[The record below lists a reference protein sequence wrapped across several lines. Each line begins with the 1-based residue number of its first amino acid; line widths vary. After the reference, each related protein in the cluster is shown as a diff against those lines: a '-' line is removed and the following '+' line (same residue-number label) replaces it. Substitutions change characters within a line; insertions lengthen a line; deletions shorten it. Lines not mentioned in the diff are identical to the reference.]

1 MGGMWEGKGQDSKN
15 LIVSEFCQLGDLK
28 GVLKRMGNN
37 IFWTPSIFTTREG
50 RSAGQNTL
58 TSKAGVTTNKI
69 DWAGQISLGLTYLH
83 GRKPAIMHRDLK
95 CANILVDKGFKMKIT
110 DFGESRHTAEGE
122 MTMTGTAYFM
132 APEVFSGNGRYDEK
146 CDVYR

>member
-1 MGGMWEGKGQDSKN
+1 MGGMWEGIGHEAKN

-28 GVLKRMGNN
+28 GVLERMGNN
-37 IFWTPSIFTTREG
+37 IFWTPSIFTTREATSG
-50 RSAGQNTL
+50 GQNTL
-58 TSKAGVTTNKI
+58 RSSAGIATNKI
-69 DWAGQISLGLTYLH
+69 DWVGQIALGLTYLH

-110 DFGESRHTAEGE
+110 DFGESRHKAEGE

-132 APEVFSGNGRYDEK
+132 APEVFAGNGRYNEK